1 MIETLR
7 WLGILTITAFRD
19 RRDLALE
26 NLALRHQLGV
36 LKRKGV
42 PRFQRKDRIFWVVL
56 SRIWPR
62 WRKALHLIQADT
74 VVGWQRKGFRI
85 YWARISQRKSAGR
98 NPVSSE
104 VRDLIKRM
112 ATANPY

>member
-36 LKRKGV
+36 LNKEGSPETRAERPNIWGRALSNLAPLAKGCAS
-42 PRFQRKDRIFWVVL
+42 QKLD
-56 SRIWPR
+56 
-62 WRKALHLIQADT
+62 LHENNRLTGWYVT
-74 VVGWQRKGFRI
+74 V
-85 YWARISQRKSAGR
+85 
-98 NPVSSE
+98 
-104 VRDLIKRM
+104 M
-112 ATANPY
+112 